1 MVRRMTLWVALVGVV
16 GSGGSAIA
24 QTAPPSRPA
33 SLQQCSPAQVCEPPR
48 SLTVVGQGQVTAP
61 ADTALLEFRIS
72 VREPI
77 TADRTVDRTTASS
90 SPGLSIQ
97 SLRKFTEDALKP
109 TVEALLKAGVP
120 QRHILIQ
127 SSSLQNPKLLVKVEK
142 PTQERLQQ
150 IVLSVDQALQ
160 PDKRLFL
167 QSIGA
172 VYSVNLCDPLERAA
186 RRLAIADAQRQVLG
200 LAQDLSV
207 PLGTLISASTAPLTG
222 SPNSTACGSRV
233 GVALSTP
240 NPFMLPASEQ
250 SLPPYDPAELPEVK
264 IRSQVTLT
272 HRI

>member
-1 MVRRMTLWVALVGVV
+1 MVRKMTLLVALVGVV
-16 GSGGSAIA
+16 GSGGTAIA
-24 QTAPPSRPA
+24 QTSPLSSPGAP
-33 SLQQCSPAQVCEPPR
+33 QQCSPLKVCEPPR

-72 VREPI
+72 AREPI
-77 TADRTVDRTTASS
+77 GAADSN

-97 SLRKFTEDALKP
+97 DLRKFTEEALKP
-109 TVEALLKAGVP
+109 TVDALLKAGVP

-142 PTQERLQQ
+142 PTQAGLQQ
-150 IVLSVDQALQ
+150 IALSVDQSLRSQ
-160 PDKRLFL
+160 KQLFL

-172 VYSVNLCDPLERAA
+172 VYSVNFCDPLERAA
-186 RRLAIADAQRQVLG
+186 RRLAIADAQRQVLA

-207 PLGTLISASTAPLTG
+207 PLGNLLSASTVPLTG
-222 SPNSTACGSRV
+222 SPNSTACGSKV

-240 NPFMLPASEQ
+240 NPFMLPASEK
-250 SLPPYDPAELPEVK
+250 SLPPYDPDELPEVK